1 MVDHFKLGD
10 DLIAHLREL
19 HEGRDQKELLRYTGF
34 VAVSAVTVFELV
46 VKEEFCS
53 FASQQHNLLGAFT
66 SSYFEKINGKVRVEA
81 LKKDYLKK
89 FGDEFRDEFVRVL
102 RGVAKTQLIIRKRDI
117 ERSYENII
125 TWRNEFAHG
134 GNAPANATF
143 DEVCDAY
150 DDGKLV
156 LRCLRVALYRVGV
169 KRARN
174 TLLTGE

>member
-1 MVDHFKLGD
+1 MMDHFKLGD

-19 HEGRDQKELLRYTGF
+19 HIGRDQTELLRYTGF

-53 FASQQHNLLGAFT
+53 FASQKHNLLGVFT
-66 SSYFEKINGKVRVEA
+66 SSYFDKINGKVRVEV
-81 LKKDYLKK
+81 LKKEYLKR
-89 FGDEFRDEFVRVL
+89 FGDEFRDEFARILRSVVR
-102 RGVAKTQLIIRKRDI
+102 TQLSLRRRDI

-125 TWRNEFAHG
+125 TWRNEFAHAG
-134 GNAPANATF
+134 KAPANATF

-156 LRCLRVALYRVGV
+156 LRCLRVALYRVGT
-169 KRARN
+169 KAARAESSVR
-174 TLLTGE
+174 